1 MFKHFKIL
9 EHVDLLMS
17 DVNKGLGRTKSINV
31 RRGELVLKNGQASLF
46 LAAQR
51 GGILWLIAAARR
63 KLTVNQLTN
72 QISRNRVYL
81 QARVDPS
88 GKILA
93 LKLARNLAERA
104 AADKQAGR
112 AGGLGRRWRCGCDIT
127 AELNKYL
134 NIASIFFKSDCI
146 SVIFRKSV

>member
-1 MFKHFKIL
+1 MGTLHQSLKDNGSWFT
-9 EHVDLLMS
+9 S
-17 DVNKGLGRTKSINV
+17 KSINV

-112 AGGLGRRWRCGCDIT
+112 AGGLAGWVSGGGRGGCDTT

-134 NIASIFFKSDCI
+134 NIACIFFKSDCI

>member
-1 MFKHFKIL
+1 M
-9 EHVDLLMS
+9 
-17 DVNKGLGRTKSINV
+17 
-31 RRGELVLKNGQASLF
+31 
-46 LAAQR
+46 
-51 GGILWLIAAARR
+51 
-63 KLTVNQLTN
+63 
-72 QISRNRVYL
+72 YL

-112 AGGLGRRWRCGCDIT
+112 AGGLAGWVSGGGRGGGDTT

-146 SVIFRKSV
+146 SVIFCKSV

>member
-1 MFKHFKIL
+1 M
-9 EHVDLLMS
+9 
-17 DVNKGLGRTKSINV
+17 
-31 RRGELVLKNGQASLF
+31 
-46 LAAQR
+46 
-51 GGILWLIAAARR
+51 
-63 KLTVNQLTN
+63 
-72 QISRNRVYL
+72 YL

-104 AADKQAGR
+104 AADKQAGPAGGR
-112 AGGLGRRWRCGCDIT
+112 AGTAVEVRCDIT

>member
-1 MFKHFKIL
+1 M
-9 EHVDLLMS
+9 
-17 DVNKGLGRTKSINV
+17 
-31 RRGELVLKNGQASLF
+31 VLKNGQASLF

-104 AADKQAGR
+104 SSSGQASGPGGR
-112 AGGLGRRWRCGCDIT
+112 AGT
-127 AELNKYL
+127 AVEVRVRHY
-134 NIASIFFKSDCI
+134 
-146 SVIFRKSV
+146 RGT